1 MKDAK
6 KHLYVIQNFFPFS
19 EFLVFNSFT
28 FNFKTNEP
36 QIDSLLTKN
45 NKVSLNIQ

>member
-1 MKDAK
+1 MKYAK
-6 KHLYVIQNFFPFS
+6 NTYMLFRIFFFRI
-19 EFLVFNSFT
+19 LVFNSFI
-28 FNFKTNEP
+28 FNFKTNQT